1 MAYFKLEIS
10 WGKEQKKQ
18 TLHTDEMKGWE
29 WVKLEVERVREM
41 GRYKTASNY
50 LTAARS

>member
-29 WVKLEVERVREM
+29 WVKLEVERVR
-41 GRYKTASNY
+41 
-50 LTAARS
+50 